1 MRVSDRRM
9 VGVEIDTFTQIFSN
23 PVLDLQYDVSSSSV
37 EPVVVS
43 SAVDW

>member
-1 MRVSDRRM
+1 MRASDRRM
-9 VGVEIDTFTQIFSN
+9 VEVEIDMTFYS
-23 PVLDLQYDVSSSSV
+23 DHQYDVSSSSV